1 MTFRLNAFANVGLD
15 ESLLRLVLDEH
26 AAAALPRLDKLWTYY
41 RNPLKAVG
49 AGPLPWLGNADS
61 STRGWYR
68 QAQEIGLPA
77 RIVGRAGLAMDDR
90 AQARREVVIENDIA
104 WRVQAMVDFMFGKPV
119 TLLSTARDEN
129 LRRTIEKILDTVWE
143 RSGGIGLLQ
152 DMALLGHVYGH
163 VDLLLRID
171 PALAVEKMSITL
183 PDAGSSTLDEAA
195 ITRAAEAF
203 TLEVIEPTRGVP
215 IADPADYRR
224 LVAYVLRFDRQQN
237 SIDPSRDSKP
247 STFWHRAFTTG
258 RSSHGPRLRTSVT
271 EIFSGSHHQLYHD
284 ENLIEQSVNT
294 LTAGELPVVHIQNI
308 SQPFRYEGQ
317 GEVEPLIPLQ
327 DELNTRLS
335 DRASRVTMQSFKM
348 YLAKGIEGADKMSVG
363 PGQIWT
369 ADNMDA
375 SIQEFGGD
383 GHSPSEESHIQ
394 EIREAL
400 DKVSSVPPLA
410 GGVVRAKI
418 GNLSSANAL
427 KITLMGILS
436 KTARKRVTYGRGI
449 AQISWLVLTAL
460 DAAGVLETSELDR
473 GVRLEWP
480 DPLPTDTREQVV
492 AAEAKARLGVPHER
506 VLAELG
512 YSPNDPGVQ

>member
-1 MTFRLNAFANVGLD
+1 MTYRLNAFASVGLD

-26 AAAALPRLDKLWTYY
+26 AAVALPRLEKLWTYY
-41 RNPLKAVG
+41 RNPLKAIG
-49 AGPLPWLGNADS
+49 TGPQPWLGNADAS
-61 STRGWYR
+61 GRGWYR

-119 TLLSTARDEN
+119 TLLSTAHDEN

-171 PALAVEKMSITL
+171 PSI
-183 PDAGSSTLDEAA
+183 AAESAA
-195 ITRAAEAF
+195 ITLYDAGTTTLDAAAIARAAGAF
-203 TLEVIEPTRGVP
+203 TIEVVEPTRGVP

-224 LVAYVLRFDRQQN
+224 LVAYILRFDRQQN
-237 SIDPSRDSKP
+237 SIDTSRDHGS
-247 STFWHRAFTTG
+247 SNFWRRAFISG
-258 RSSHGPRLRTSVT
+258 RSSQGLRQRTGVT

-284 ENLIEQSVNT
+284 ENLIDQSVNT
-294 LTAGELPVVHIQNI
+294 LIGGELPIVHIQNV

-348 YLAKGIEGADKMSVG
+348 YLTKGIEGADKMSVG
-363 PGQIWT
+363 PGVIWT
-369 ADNMDA
+369 ADNVDA
-375 SIQEFGGD
+375 SVQEFGGD

-436 KTARKRVTYGRGI
+436 KTARKRVTYGRGM
-449 AQISWLVLTAL
+449 AQISRLILTAL
-460 DAAGVLETSELDR
+460 DAAGALKTSELDR
-473 GVRLEWP
+473 DIRLEWP
-480 DPLPTDTREQVV
+480 DPLPSDTRDQVV
-492 AAEAKARLGVPHER
+492 AAEAKARLGVSHER

>member
-26 AAAALPRLDKLWTYY
+26 AASALPRLEKLWMYY
-41 RNPLKAVG
+41 RNPLKAIG
-49 AGPLPWLGNADS
+49 TGPLPWLGNADS
-61 STRGWYR
+61 SSRGWYR

-119 TLLSTARDEN
+119 TLLSTAHDEN

-171 PALAVEKMSITL
+171 PAIAADSLSITS
-183 PDAGSSTLDEAA
+183 PDTRTTTLDDA
-195 ITRAAEAF
+195 IARAAEAF
-203 TLEVIEPTRGVP
+203 TIEVIEPTRGVP

-224 LVAYVLRFDRQQN
+224 LVAYILRFDRQQN
-237 SIDPSRDSKP
+237 SVDLARETVS
-247 STFWHRAFTTG
+247 STLWRRAFTTA
-258 RSSHGPRLRTSVT
+258 RSSQGSRQRTSVT

-294 LTAGELPVVHIQNI
+294 LTAGQLPIVHIQNV

-348 YLAKGIEGADKMSVG
+348 YLTKGIEGADKMSVG
-363 PGQIWT
+363 PGVIWT
-369 ADNMDA
+369 ADNVDA
-375 SIQEFGGD
+375 SVQEFGGD

-436 KTARKRVTYGRGI
+436 KTARKRVTYGRGM
-449 AQISWLVLTAL
+449 AQISRLILTAL
-460 DAAGVLETSELDR
+460 DAAGVLKTSELDR
-473 GVRLEWP
+473 GIRLEWP
-480 DPLPTDTREQVV
+480 DPLPSDTREQVV

>member
-15 ESLLRLVLDEH
+15 EPLLRFLLDEH
-26 AAAALPRLDKLWTYY
+26 ATGTRPRLERLWSYY
-41 RNPLKAVG
+41 RNPLKATG
-49 AGPLPWLGNADS
+49 TGSLSWLAGNDPS
-61 STRGWYR
+61 SRGWYR
-68 QAQEIGLPA
+68 QAQEVGLPA

-119 TLLSTARDEN
+119 TLLSTASDEN
-129 LRRTIEKILDTVWE
+129 LRRTIEKILDAVWE
-143 RSGGIGLLQ
+143 RSGGIGLMQ

-171 PALAVEKMSITL
+171 PGIIADLDKIALST
-183 PDAGSSTLDEAA
+183 SSTGEIDAAA
-195 ITRAAEAF
+195 IARAAEAF
-203 TLEVIEPTRGVP
+203 TIEVIEPTRGIP

-224 LVAYVLRFDRQQN
+224 LIGYVLRFDRQQN
-237 SIDPSRDSKP
+237 SIDPSRDNAS
-247 STFWHRAFTTG
+247 SSFWRRAFSAG
-258 RSSHGPRLRTSVT
+258 LSQGPRLRTSVT
-271 EIFSGSHHQLYHD
+271 EVFSGSHHQLYHD
-284 ENLIEQSVNT
+284 ENLVAQGVNA
-294 LTAGELPVVHIQNI
+294 LTAGELPIVHVQNI

-317 GEVEPLIPLQ
+317 GEVEALIPLQ

-348 YLAKGIEGADKMSVG
+348 LFAKGIENADKLPVG

-369 ADNMDA
+369 ADNTDA
-375 SIQEFGGD
+375 SIEEFGGD
-383 GHSPSEESHIQ
+383 AHSPSEESHIQ
-394 EIREAL
+394 EIREAM

-449 AQISWLVLTAL
+449 AQMSRLVLTAL
-460 DAAGVLETSELDR
+460 DAAGVLKTSELDR

-480 DPLPTDTREQVV
+480 DPLPADTREQVV